1 MLFKHFHFYYST
13 VYADLNYGWP
23 PPSPK
28 ICYQPTQ
35 TLPIRSTVEHVSST
49 AELLDEPFAEPQKI
63 TSFGL
68 HATAF
73 CHDTFVD
80 AKVFLKIFFRPRI
93 HLFRHGLLTEL
104 PLALAIIF
112 KARLDQAIVGGNS
125 HFFYSNT
132 SSMSRCNLQA
142 IFLDDFSHE
151 TFIVGFG
158 RRRLCW
164 LDFGRRHHLS
174 LAELSFRLGRS
185 VKITVYLVPDK

>member
-1 MLFKHFHFYYST
+1 

-125 HFFYSNT
+125 HHFFLFEYFFYVAMQS
-132 SSMSRCNLQA
+132 A
-142 IFLDDFSHE
+142 GYFLDDFSHE